1 MPSEPSPTDAGQT
14 GAARWSPSRDDP
26 EFPRIARPVSIF
38 ARSLLVSTATPA
50 AADRLA
56 AASASESVASATTT
70 GTLSA
75 RARDTFRGEG
85 SFVDHGY
92 PFARGPQLFNNA
104 DTNTTQPNHD
114 VVVAH
119 GPCALGTEGRGNP
132 PTDQ

>member
-1 MPSEPSPTDAGQT
+1 MPVKQAQHGGHRVATIT
-14 GAARWSPSRDDP
+14 

-38 ARSLLVSTATPA
+38 ARSLLVSGDACGGRQIGGGNCVRVGGIGHHDGHAERT
-50 AADRLA
+50 R
-56 AASASESVASATTT
+56 SRHVS
-70 GTLSA
+70 
-75 RARDTFRGEG
+75 RRGLL
-85 SFVDHGY
+85 VDHGY

-132 PTDQ
+132 STDQ